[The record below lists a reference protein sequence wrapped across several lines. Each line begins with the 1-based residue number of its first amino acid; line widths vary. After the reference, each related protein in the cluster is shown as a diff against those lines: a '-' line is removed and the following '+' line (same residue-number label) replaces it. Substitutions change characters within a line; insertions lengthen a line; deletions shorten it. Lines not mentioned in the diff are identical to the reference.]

1 MLFALYTVAATVAG
15 FKAQA
20 TAPTH
25 GAADNQLT
33 QTQQQGGF
41 QSSGLGV
48 TQNVLLVLISAPVQ
62 FGSVTVRYLPVPW
75 CCWRSSAASP
85 WVCRPQAVAR
95 DQVGSKVPLWYSCN
109 VVEAPE
115 LFGSDGMSARW
126 RRCQWCT
133 DRSTAG

>member
-48 TQNVLLVLISAPVQ
+48 TQNVLLVLILQFSLGVLLFGTCLSLGAVGDPAQPVRGFAVHRQ
-62 FGSVTVRYLPVPW
+62 WP
-75 CCWRSSAASP
+75 P
-85 WVCRPQAVAR
+85 WVHCHLRIYKIRRGNSPTIR
-95 DQVGSKVPLWYSCN
+95 IKICYGSLHIRTRIP
-109 VVEAPE
+109 
-115 LFGSDGMSARW
+115 
-126 RRCQWCT
+126 
-133 DRSTAG
+133 

>member
-62 FGSVTVRYLPVPW
+62 FGTRECYCSVPARPLVLLAIQRSQSVGLP
-75 CCWRSSAASP
+75 ST
-85 WVCRPQAVAR
+85 
-95 DQVGSKVPLWYSCN
+95 GS
-109 VVEAPE
+109 
-115 LFGSDGMSARW
+115 GS
-126 RRCQWCT
+126 
-133 DRSTAG
+133 